1 MSSYAPY
8 HRKIIRQWECIIS
21 LKQRQECK
29 GTTAGRGN
37 GNGKQEVR
45 MGRENGKRKEGRDN
59 TKGVLDGTHLKKENS
74 RDS

>member
-1 MSSYAPY
+1 MSCYAPY
-8 HRKIIRQWECIIS
+8 NRKIIRQQECIIS

-29 GTTAGRGN
+29 STTAGMGN
-37 GNGKQEVR
+37 GNGKLEVKT
-45 MGRENGKRKEGRDN
+45 GRENGKRKEGRDN